1 MPTIATESHITVNR
15 RAAILFFSPRLEE
28 QRHLYHQVVTMI
40 PLARHSVLRAARSQL
55 QPTRTLSQSSA
66 LARLLSTLAVLEQRN
81 GKLESSSL
89 SAIAAAQKLGGS
101 VTGFLAGSGVKGTSA
116 AEAAKIKGIEK
127 VLAVENDAYEKVQ
140 PIRTTRILHI
150 IRNFS

>member
-1 MPTIATESHITVNR
+1 V
-15 RAAILFFSPRLEE
+15 
-28 QRHLYHQVVTMI
+28 
-40 PLARHSVLRAARSQL
+40 
-55 QPTRTLSQSSA
+55 LSQRSSA

-101 VTGFLAGSGVKGTSA
+101 VTGFIAGSGVKGTSA

-127 VLAVENDAYEKVQ
+127 VLAVDNDAYEKVQ
-140 PIRTTRILHI
+140 PMIPPKSLHSSSS
-150 IRNFS
+150 FD